1 MRKKARPDRRYLN
14 LVGRFGPV
22 ADAELE
28 LCRAGE
34 NDHDAIVRLID
45 GAAQW
50 LRLTQDTDQ
59 WAHPWRSEEER
70 SNRIRRDLARGKT
83 WLLRDDG
90 IAVAT
95 ITADSEPCP
104 IWTAERQREP
114 AVYARRLV
122 VGRDHAGLG
131 LGTALLDWAGLTA
144 RRGHRAQWIRVD
156 VWSTNRKLHSYYE
169 RQGFTCCGRSS
180 DPDSP
185 SGVLFQKPTAHIDA
199 SRVAL
204 FHQV

>member
-1 MRKKARPDRRYLN
+1 
-14 LVGRFGPV
+14 V

-95 ITADSEPCP
+95 ITADSEPC
-104 IWTAERQREP
+104 
-114 AVYARRLV
+114 AVPETDGAHRRIPGCAV
-122 VGRDHAGLG
+122 
-131 LGTALLDWAGLTA
+131 
-144 RRGHRAQWIRVD
+144 
-156 VWSTNRKLHSYYE
+156 
-169 RQGFTCCGRSS
+169 
-180 DPDSP
+180 SP
-185 SGVLFQKPTAHIDA
+185 GVT
-199 SRVAL
+199 R
-204 FHQV
+204 

>member
-1 MRKKARPDRRYLN
+1 M
-14 LVGRFGPV
+14 

-28 LCRAGE
+28 LCRAGG

-70 SNRIRRDLARGKT
+70 SNRIRRDLARGRT

-131 LGTALLDWAGLTA
+131 LGTALLDWARPDGSAGPPSPVDQGGRMEHQQEAALLLRAPGLHLL
-144 RRGHRAQWIRVD
+144 R
-156 VWSTNRKLHSYYE
+156 
-169 RQGFTCCGRSS
+169 
-180 DPDSP
+180 
-185 SGVLFQKPTAHIDA
+185 
-199 SRVAL
+199 
-204 FHQV
+204 